1 MVPALALGG
10 RRPAALLG
18 GGHPRPA
25 DRARP
30 ALGARAALD
39 RAAERTDAARLEER
53 AGLGEGEVLGLDLL
67 PAVCPAEECPPLIGN
82 VHVMF
87 DQDHAT
93 ATCRESAGGEA
104 DRQLAEAGSPW

>member
-1 MVPALALGG
+1 MVPALALGE
-10 RRPAALLG
+10 RRPAALPG
-18 GGHPRPA
+18 GGHHPQ
-25 DRARP
+25 
-30 ALGARAALD
+30 AAID

>member
-1 MVPALALGG
+1 MVPALALGE
-10 RRPAALLG
+10 RRPAALPG
-18 GGHPRPA
+18 GGRHPH
-25 DRARP
+25 
-30 ALGARAALD
+30 AALD

-87 DQDHAT
+87 DQDHTT

-104 DRQLAEAGSPW
+104 DRQLTEAGFPW